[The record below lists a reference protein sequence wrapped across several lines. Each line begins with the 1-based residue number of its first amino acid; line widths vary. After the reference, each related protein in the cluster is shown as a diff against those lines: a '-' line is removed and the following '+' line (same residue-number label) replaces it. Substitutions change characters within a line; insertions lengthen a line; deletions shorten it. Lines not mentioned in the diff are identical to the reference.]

1 MNTTEDWR
9 EARREALEEGR
20 RRVGPP
26 PDVEKVEA
34 LLRGELP
41 EAEAKQVREVLAFY
55 PELVRVMTGPAVDDE
70 RPVLTDVERD
80 ADVARMRKRLGL
92 PPAPVVEMRPRGGGR
107 TRFLAIA
114 AVLAIA
120 VTIGGV
126 VALQRWQREPRVLTH
141 KVLIADGARS
151 VRGSSSA
158 PAVVLAPATNYLL
171 KPLYRPERV
180 HREYRL
186 ELLDLGTTPPRAV
199 WKQDGVERQADG
211 SFPAELSTDDLVP
224 GDYQLV
230 LYGLDGSAE
239 RLATYALRIDA
250 P

>member
-9 EARREALEEGR
+9 EARREAIEEGR

-55 PELVRVMTGPAVDDE
+55 PELVRVMTRPAVEDE
-70 RPVLTDVERD
+70 TPVLTDTERE
-80 ADVARMRKRLGL
+80 ADVANMRKRLGF
-92 PPAPVVEMRPRGGGR
+92 PPAEVVEMWPRGGSR
-107 TRFLAIA
+107 SRFLAVA
-114 AVLAIA
+114 AVIAIA

-126 VALQRWQREPRVLTH
+126 VVMQRWQREPRLLTR

-158 PAVVLAPATNYLL
+158 PAVILAPATDYLL
-171 KPLYRPERV
+171 KPLHRPERV

-186 ELLDLGTTPPRAV
+186 ELLDLGTSPPRAV
-199 WKQDGVERQADG
+199 WKRDGITREADG
-211 SFPAELSTDDLVP
+211 SFPAELSTDDLAP

-230 LYGLDGSAE
+230 LYGIDESAD
-239 RLATYALRIDA
+239 RLATYRLRIDVQ
-250 P
+250 